1 MLEDSR
7 DLDMTSVGGD
17 VYFYEPGVASVK
29 WDEAGGTV
37 LVEWEGWASG
47 TEFMALLN
55 AELRALKE
63 HKCSR
68 LLADCRRQKVLNPTD
83 QEWGDRE
90 WLPRAIEAGLKR
102 FAIVLP
108 TSVLA
113 TMNLQERLRKV
124 PETVLRIGYF
134 ETVDEA
140 RAWLP
145 E

>member
-17 VYFYEPGVASVK
+17 VYFYASGVASVK
-29 WDEAGGTV
+29 WDEAGATV

-47 TEFMALLN
+47 AEFMALLN
-55 AELRALKE
+55 AEVRALTE

-124 PETVLRIGYF
+124 PETVLRVGYF

-140 RAWLP
+140 RAWLH